1 MTLKTTRQIAQ
12 ILLVVIGIVFLFTFF
27 DTGRYFVSSHEHY
40 QEMTDSDQKA
50 KLQHL
55 KFRNLQRISFY
66 IKNQQNSTALTL
78 LDSLISI
85 DTLRID
91 LVLKRGFVHYKLN
104 KRQRAKSDFTFVR
117 EKTGFTSG
125 DQNFILDKKEQHYYA
140 LIGLM
145 LIDSN
150 FDKFTLDQYNR
161 IKMKGYVGVSMDTI
175 HKKLIFNVDSAISKQ
190 MYDVE

>member
-1 MTLKTTRQIAQ
+1 MNPKTTKQITFF
-12 ILLVVIGIVFLFTFF
+12 LLVVIGIVFLFTSL
-27 DTGRYFVSSHEHY
+27 DTGRYFFSSHEHY
-40 QEMTDSDQKA
+40 EEMTESDQRA
-50 KLQHL
+50 KLQYL

-66 IKNQQNSTALTL
+66 IKNQQNRNALTL

-91 LVLKRGFVHYKLN
+91 LVLKRGFVNYKLN

-161 IKMKGYVGVSMDTI
+161 IKMKSYVGVSMDTI